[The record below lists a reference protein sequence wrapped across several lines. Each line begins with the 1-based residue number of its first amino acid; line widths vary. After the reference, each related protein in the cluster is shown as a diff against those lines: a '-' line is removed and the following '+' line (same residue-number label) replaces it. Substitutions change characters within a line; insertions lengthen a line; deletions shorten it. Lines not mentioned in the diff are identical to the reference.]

1 MESERAI
8 KGYVASLDQIVKGSH
23 LWLKETVED
32 LQEKVQMVTPER
44 HVPQSWIADIR
55 KIYREIQDQL
65 TKIKG
70 VQQLLEG
77 KYRQHYR
84 RDVVRDK
91 EILEFA
97 FVAKNCY
104 LRFESTLEQ
113 MEAMKRLRGRV
124 SPSEPSPAD
133 RGFRW
138 FHSSEHQSK
147 LLRNLRE
154 LNGLGY
160 EISPGAGGRERRE
173 VVQEKPRSVSLFIL
187 SGEEKLMD
195 GLQSRM
201 RLRTYD
207 ISERS
212 GRKELRVAL
221 THLKETSSSDAA
233 KVILR
238 SVGREEFSQLKCLLI
253 PIRSPKDLERK
264 ELSSAGMLLQKMARG
279 EIRRLGG
286 VGPTDI
292 P

>member
-1 MESERAI
+1 MESDRAI
-8 KGYVASLDQIVKGSH
+8 KGYVASLDQIVKGGH

-44 HVPQSWIADIR
+44 HVPQSWIVDIR

-77 KYRQHYR
+77 KYRQYYC

-113 MEAMKRLRGRV
+113 MEAMKRLRVRV
-124 SPSEPSPAD
+124 GPSEPSPAE
-133 RGFRW
+133 RAFRW
-138 FHSSEHQSK
+138 FHSSEHQNI
-147 LLRNLRE
+147 LLRNLRQ
-154 LNGLGY
+154 LSTLGY
-160 EISPGAGGRERRE
+160 EIPPGAGGRERRE
-173 VVQEKPRSVSLFIL
+173 IVKEKPRSVSLFIV
-187 SGEEKLMD
+187 SGEEKFMD

-221 THLKETSSSDAA
+221 VHLKETSPSDAA
-233 KVILR
+233 KAVLR
-238 SVGREEFSQLKCLLI
+238 SVGKEEFSQLKCLLI

-264 ELSSAGMLLQKMARG
+264 ELSSADTLLQKMARG
-279 EIRRLGG
+279 EIRKLGG
-286 VGPTDI
+286 MGPAD
-292 P
+292 PP

>member
-1 MESERAI
+1 MESDRML
-8 KGYVASLDQIVKGSH
+8 KGYVASLDQIIQSSH

-32 LQEKVQMVTPER
+32 LQEKVRMVTPEK
-44 HVPQSWIADIR
+44 HVPQSWIGEIR

-84 RDVVRDK
+84 RDIVRDK
-91 EILEFA
+91 EIMEFA

-113 MEAMKRLRGRV
+113 MEAMKKLRERESLSGR
-124 SPSEPSPAD
+124 SPAEKA
-133 RGFRW
+133 FRW
-138 FHSSEHQSK
+138 FHSSAHQTM
-147 LLRNLRE
+147 LLQNLHG
-154 LNGLGY
+154 LNALGY
-160 EISPGAGGRERRE
+160 EISPGAGGKERRE

-201 RLRTYD
+201 RLRTFD

-221 THLKETSSSDAA
+221 THLKETSPSDAA
-233 KVILR
+233 RIILR

-253 PIRSPKDLERK
+253 PIQSPKDLERK
-264 ELSSAGMLLQKMARG
+264 ELSLADMLLQKMAQG
-279 EIRRLGG
+279 EIRKLGS
-286 VGPTDI
+286 I
-292 P
+292 

>member
-8 KGYVASLDQIVKGSH
+8 RGYVASLDQIVRSGH

-32 LQEKVQMVTPER
+32 LQEKVRIVTPDR
-44 HVPQSWIADIR
+44 HVPQSWIGDIR
-55 KIYREIQDQL
+55 RIYREIQDQL

-113 MEAMKRLRGRV
+113 QETMKRLGGRE
-124 SPSEPSPAD
+124 SHLERSLPERA
-133 RGFRW
+133 FRW
-138 FHSSEHQSK
+138 FHSSEYQSK

-154 LNGLGY
+154 LNALGY
-160 EISPGAGGRERRE
+160 GIPPGAGGRERRE
-173 VVQEKPRSVSLFIL
+173 VMQEKPRSVSLLIL

-207 ISERS
+207 IAERS

-221 THLKETSSSDAA
+221 THLKETSSLDAA
-233 KVILR
+233 KAILR
-238 SVGREEFSQLKCLLI
+238 SVGKEEFAQLKCLLI

-264 ELSSAGMLLQKMARG
+264 ELSSAEKFLHAMPQGEVRRISGM
-279 EIRRLGG
+279 
-286 VGPTDI
+286 GPADTH
-292 P
+292 

>member
-1 MESERAI
+1 MESDRAI
-8 KGYVASLDQIVKGSH
+8 KGYVASLDQIVKGGH

-44 HVPQSWIADIR
+44 HVPQSWIVDIR

-77 KYRQHYR
+77 KYRQYYC

-113 MEAMKRLRGRV
+113 MEAMKRLRGRE
-124 SPSEPSPAD
+124 SLSEPSPAE
-133 RGFRW
+133 RTFRW
-138 FHSSEHQSK
+138 FHSSEHQNI
-147 LLRNLRE
+147 LLRNLRQ
-154 LNGLGY
+154 LSALGY
-160 EISPGAGGRERRE
+160 EIPPGAGGERRE
-173 VVQEKPRSVSLFIL
+173 VVKEKPRSVSLFIV
-187 SGEEKLMD
+187 SGEEKFMD

-221 THLKETSSSDAA
+221 VHLKETSPSDAA
-233 KVILR
+233 KAVLR
-238 SVGREEFSQLKCLLI
+238 SVGKEEFSQLKCLLI

-264 ELSSAGMLLQKMARG
+264 ELSSADTLLQKMARG
-279 EIRRLGG
+279 EIRKLGG
-286 VGPTDI
+286 AGPADM